1 MMVSIQ
7 IKKPNGG
14 WGYKAESRKPICR
27 KMATAFQS
35 SSRVGGGLGH
45 LLECLFFFPP
55 SLISPERSEDGS
67 CSAAQRSKAES
78 VTNQRLCNSSQSSL
92 MNAF

>member
-1 MMVSIQ
+1 MMVSMQ

-45 LLECLFFFPP
+45 LLECLSLPP
-55 SLISPERSEDGS
+55 FLDITRVLRRRIVLSGTTVQSEM
-67 CSAAQRSKAES
+67 
-78 VTNQRLCNSSQSSL
+78 VTNWCFRNSSQSSL
-92 MNAF
+92 MNVF